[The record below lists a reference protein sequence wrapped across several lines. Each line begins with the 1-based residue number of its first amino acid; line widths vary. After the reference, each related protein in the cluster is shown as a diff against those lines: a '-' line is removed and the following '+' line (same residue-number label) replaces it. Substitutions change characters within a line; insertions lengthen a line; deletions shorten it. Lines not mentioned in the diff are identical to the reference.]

1 MSYSEPTIPPEVPGE
16 LAALLDECNAET
28 LRSIAKYADALAEY
42 QEREERINETEDE
55 ETAQEHPED
64 MPEDVPT
71 KATLTEKEI
80 NGNRYYYW
88 QWREGDKIKSQYKG
102 PVNPSE

>member
-1 MSYSEPTIPPEVPGE
+1 MQMHSQSIKSEKRGSTRVKMKR
-16 LAALLDECNAET
+16 LLENT
-28 LRSIAKYADALAEY
+28 LRICPKMS
-42 QEREERINETEDE
+42 
-55 ETAQEHPED
+55 P
-64 MPEDVPT
+64 P

>member
-1 MSYSEPTIPPEVPGE
+1 MSDSELATPPEVPGE
-16 LAALLDECNAET
+16 VAFSLEKCNAET

-42 QEREERINETEDE
+42 REREAQSDEANDDESQERSEDL
-55 ETAQEHPED
+55 
-64 MPEDVPT
+64 PEDVPT

-88 QWREGDKIKSQYKG
+88 QWREGDKTKSQYKG

>member
-1 MSYSEPTIPPEVPGE
+1 MSYSEPATPPEVPGE
-16 LAALLDECNAET
+16 IASSLEECNAET

-42 QEREERINETEDE
+42 REREARLNEADDEDDPQER
-55 ETAQEHPED
+55 PED
-64 MPEDVPT
+64 LPEDVPT

>member
-1 MSYSEPTIPPEVPGE
+1 MSYSEPAIPSEISGE
-16 LAALLDECNAET
+16 LADSLDDCDAEM
-28 LRSIAKYADALAEY
+28 LRSIAKYAEGLAEY
-42 QEREERINETEDE
+42 REREVRLSEADEEDAPQER
-55 ETAQEHPED
+55 PED

-71 KATLTEKEI
+71 KAALTEKEI

-102 PVNPSE
+102 PVNPE

>member
-1 MSYSEPTIPPEVPGE
+1 MSYSEPAIPSEISGE
-16 LAALLDECNAET
+16 LADSLDDCDAEM
-28 LRSIAKYADALAEY
+28 LRSIARYAEALAEY
-42 QEREERINETEDE
+42 REREARLSEADE
-55 ETAQEHPED
+55 EDTAQERPED
-64 MPEDVPT
+64 LPEDVPT

-102 PVNPSE
+102 PVNPEQ

>member
-1 MSYSEPTIPPEVPGE
+1 MSYSEPTVPSEIPGE
-16 LAALLDECNAET
+16 LADSLDDCDSET
-28 LRSIAKYADALAEY
+28 LRSIASYAEALAEY
-42 QEREERINETEDE
+42 REREARLSEADE
-55 ETAQEHPED
+55 EDTAQERPED
-64 MPEDVPT
+64 LPEDVPT

-102 PVNPSE
+102 PVNPEQ